1 MKNTAPRKRW
11 FGFGTSLLLLCATAV
26 PEAGWAPDPG
36 FGLGAAGGFAVLSL
50 GKPSADTDGQSK
62 LDLSAVTVHGDVGV
76 GPYGT
81 LDFQGP
87 STIDGDLYLDPTLL
101 PQDIISDVGTVTGE
115 RFTDID
121 LSVAVSDALAA
132 AADNAALSPTHSL
145 GRLKASATIYGTG
158 GMNVLALDGLD
169 YSRSNPG
176 APLVL
181 TLTGGPEDL
190 FVLNVR
196 GKFVLGPGARIEGVD
211 PSRVLVNV
219 GPGTTPVQFASDS
232 YVGGTLLSPDRK
244 MGPLQGASGPV
255 IGAWIKEISLVGG
268 AVLNPPPASLLA
280 VIVADPVAV
289 VNQPVQLDGSAST
302 SPTGEPLTYE
312 WSLTAMPAESISE
325 LSAANIV
332 NPYFIPD
339 MTGNYQV
346 ELAVCAG
353 AACSD
358 PVTENI
364 LVMDAGDMTDLSLE
378 ITDDPD
384 PVARQTPLQYRLAVL
399 NQSDSAAAGVELTAD
414 LSLAVKTIAVS
425 PPDLCNVPIP
435 DDPEVSCALGSI
447 EPGAGFDVFV
457 EVVPKKAG
465 TLILNASVTSVN
477 TDAEPGNNSGFE
489 ETSVTK

>member
-1 MKNTAPRKRW
+1 MKNTVPRTRW
-11 FGFGTSLLLLCATAV
+11 LGFGTSLLLLCAISV
-26 PEAGWAPDPG
+26 PQAGWAPDPA
-36 FGLGAAGGFAVLSL
+36 FGLGAAGDFAVLSL

-76 GPYGT
+76 GPFGV

-87 STIDGDLYLDPTLL
+87 STIHGDLYIDPTLL
-101 PQDIISDVGTVTGE
+101 PQDILSDVGTVIGE
-115 RFTDID
+115 RVADVD
-121 LSVAVSDALAA
+121 LSGAVADALAA
-132 AADNAALSPTHSL
+132 AADNGALAPTHNL
-145 GRLKASATIYGTG
+145 GRLKTSAIVHGLG
-158 GMNVLALDGLD
+158 GMNVVALDGLD
-169 YSRSNPG
+169 FSRSNPG
-176 APLVL
+176 APLIL
-181 TLTGGPEDL
+181 ALAGGPEDL

-280 VIVADPVAV
+280 VIVVDTVAV
-289 VNQPVQLDGSAST
+289 VDQPVQLDGSAST

-312 WSLTAMPAESISE
+312 WSLSAVPAGSGAQ
-325 LSAANIV
+325 LSNPGAV
-332 NPYFIPD
+332 DPYFIPD
-339 MTGNYQV
+339 VTGDYQV
-346 ELAVCAG
+346 ELVACDG

-364 LVMDAGDMTDLSLE
+364 VVMDAGDMTDLSLE

-384 PVARQTPLQYRLAVL
+384 PVVRQTPLQYRLSVL
-399 NQSDSAAAGVELTAD
+399 NQGDAAAASVELTAD
-414 LSLAVKTIAVS
+414 LSMAVKTIAVS
-425 PPDLCNVPIP
+425 PPDLCNMPIA

-447 EPGAGFDVFV
+447 EPGEVFLV
-457 EVVPKKAG
+457 IVDVVPKIAG
-465 TLILNASVTSVN
+465 TLILNGSVTSAN
-477 TDAEPGNNSGFE
+477 TDADACNNSCFE
-489 ETSVTK
+489 ETVVTK

>member
-1 MKNTAPRKRW
+1 
-11 FGFGTSLLLLCATAV
+11 V
-26 PEAGWAPDPG
+26 PQAGWAPDPA
-36 FGLGAAGGFAVLSL
+36 FGLGAAGDFAVLSL

-76 GPYGT
+76 GPFGV

-87 STIDGDLYLDPTLL
+87 STIHGDLYIDPTLL
-101 PQDIISDVGTVTGE
+101 PQDILSDVGTVIGE
-115 RFTDID
+115 RVADVD
-121 LSVAVSDALAA
+121 LSGAVADALAA
-132 AADNAALSPTHSL
+132 AADNSALSPTHNL
-145 GRLKASATIYGTG
+145 GRLKTSAIVHGLG
-158 GMNVLALDGLD
+158 GMNVVALDGLD
-169 YSRSNPG
+169 FSRSNPG
-176 APLVL
+176 APLIL
-181 TLTGGPEDL
+181 ALAGGPEDL

-268 AVLNPPPASLLA
+268 AILNPPPASLLA
-280 VIVADPVAV
+280 VIVADPLAV
-289 VNQPVQLDGSAST
+289 VDQPVQLDGSAST

-312 WSLTAMPAESISE
+312 WSLTSKPAESFSE

-339 MTGNYQV
+339 VTGDYQV
-346 ELAVCAG
+346 ELVVCDG

-384 PVARQTPLQYRLAVL
+384 PVARKTPLAYTLDVV
-399 NQSDSAAAGVELTAD
+399 NQGVAEAAGVELTAN
-414 LSLAVKTIAVS
+414 LSMAVKTITVD

-435 DDPEVSCALGSI
+435 DDPEVTCGLGSI
-447 EPGAGFDVFV
+447 EPGAGFQVIV

-465 TLILNASVTSVN
+465 TLILNGSVVSVN
-477 TDAEPGNNSGFE
+477 SDANASDNSAFE

>member
-1 MKNTAPRKRW
+1 MKNTVPKTRW
-11 FGFGTSLLLLCATAV
+11 FRFGAFLLLLCATAV
-26 PEAGWAPDPG
+26 LEAGWAPDPE
-36 FGLGAAGGFAVLSL
+36 FGLGAAGDFAVLSL
-50 GKPSADTDGQSK
+50 GKPDADTDGQSK

-101 PQDIISDVGTVTGE
+101 PQDIISDVGTVTGQ
-115 RFTDID
+115 RFTDRD

-132 AADNAALSPTHSL
+132 AAANAALVPTHSL
-145 GRLKASATIYGTG
+145 GRLKTSATVYGTG
-158 GMNVLALDGLD
+158 GMNVVALDGLD
-169 YSRSNPG
+169 YARSNPG

-181 TLTGGPEDL
+181 TLTGGPDDL

-196 GKFVLGPGARIEGVD
+196 GKFVLGPGARIGGVD

-219 GPGTTPVQFASDS
+219 GPGTTPAQFASDS
-232 YVGGTLLSPDRK
+232 YIGGTILAPDRK

-255 IGAWIKEISLVGG
+255 IGAWVKEISLVGG

-312 WSLTAMPAESISE
+312 WSLTEKPAESLSE
-325 LSAANIV
+325 LSAANV
-332 NPYFIPD
+332 VSPYFIPD
-339 MTGNYQV
+339 VTGDYQV
-346 ELAVCAG
+346 ELVVCDG

-358 PVTENI
+358 PVTQNI
-364 LVMDAGDMTDLSLE
+364 VVMDAGDMTDLSLE

-384 PVARQTPLQYRLAVL
+384 PVVRQTPLQYRLSVL
-399 NQSDSAAAGVELTAD
+399 NQGDAAAAGVELTAD
-414 LSLAVKTIAVS
+414 LSMAVKTIAVS

-447 EPGAGFDVFV
+447 EPGEVFLV
-457 EVVPKKAG
+457 IVDVVPKKAG
-465 TLILNASVTSVN
+465 TLILNGSVTSAN
-477 TDAEPGNNSGFE
+477 TDADPCNNSRFE